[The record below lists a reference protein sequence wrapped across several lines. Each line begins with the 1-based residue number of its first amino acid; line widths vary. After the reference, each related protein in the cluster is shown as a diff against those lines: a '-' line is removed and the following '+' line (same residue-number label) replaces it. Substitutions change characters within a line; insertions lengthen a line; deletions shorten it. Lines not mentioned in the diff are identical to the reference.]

1 MNTPVWNVIVCLSKS
16 INFQGKYYFKK
27 KSIWNIPKWILI
39 LKCGQPKINIS
50 ALLYTGGPL
59 PTKLAMEYQ
68 KWQDNISNGCRY
80 PSF

>member
-1 MNTPVWNVIVCLSKS
+1 MEYT
-16 INFQGKYYFKK
+16 
-27 KSIWNIPKWILI
+27 WISI

-50 ALLYTGGPL
+50 ALLYTGGTL

>member
-1 MNTPVWNVIVCLSKS
+1 ME
-16 INFQGKYYFKK
+16 Y
-27 KSIWNIPKWILI
+27 KWKLI

-68 KWQDNISNGCRY
+68 KWQDNISNGYVYY